1 MLMNGVEAL
10 ATLALKD
17 QTARSYGAQ
26 FHAEGYPDVVIDIE
40 PQQPA
45 TDVLNEIM
53 LLCIF
58 FGMDRVIRE
67 REYRNAKI
75 LCFWDNV
82 VVAQVLFERP
92 GYQSSANTTDVL
104 SPTAESPG
112 GSGNISS
119 LITTT
124 NDTLLEAVTPRFYFR
139 PDSQS
144 LPTPNVFGTVIT
156 VLLAFA
162 YVPNTDPLEAYT
174 VVRTGA
180 EWDVSMLFES
190 TLIRT
195 RPPYFEYRW
204 AIETV
209 RQMPGFLL
217 QQGRFAELIIG
228 VIVDGVHVGNALL
241 VKGEPNDLVEK
252 AGEAVPNGETCE
264 SAKAE
269 LILPGENVPTAK

>member
-17 QTARSYGAQ
+17 QTARSSGAQ

-58 FGMDRVIRE
+58 SGMDHVIRE
-67 REYRNAKI
+67 REYRNAKV

-92 GYQSSANTTDVL
+92 GYQSSANTTDIL

-144 LPTPNVFGTVIT
+144 LPTPNVFGTVII
-156 VLLAFA
+156 
-162 YVPNTDPLEAYT
+162 PLSL
-174 VVRTGA
+174 R
-180 EWDVSMLFES
+180 LF
-190 TLIRT
+190 T
-195 RPPYFEYRW
+195 
-204 AIETV
+204 
-209 RQMPGFLL
+209 
-217 QQGRFAELIIG
+217 
-228 VIVDGVHVGNALL
+228 
-241 VKGEPNDLVEK
+241 
-252 AGEAVPNGETCE
+252 
-264 SAKAE
+264 
-269 LILPGENVPTAK
+269 